1 MADSRA
7 SVASAGPSTT
17 FIPRPPPPWA
27 ALMATGQPNSSPKAV
42 TWSAE
47 VSTSERPGTPDTPAR
62 SAACRELILSPIT
75 SIASGGGPMKMTPSP
90 VMARAKSVFSEK
102 NP

>member
-7 SVASAGPSTT
+7 SAASSGPLTT
-17 FIPRPPPPWA
+17 FMPRPPPPYA
-27 ALMATGQPNSSPKAV
+27 ALMATGQPNSLPKSV
-42 TWSAE
+42 TSSGE

-62 SAACRELILSPIT
+62 SAACRELILSPMT
-75 SIASGGGPMKMTPSP
+75 SMAPGGGPMNVTPRS

-102 NP
+102 KP